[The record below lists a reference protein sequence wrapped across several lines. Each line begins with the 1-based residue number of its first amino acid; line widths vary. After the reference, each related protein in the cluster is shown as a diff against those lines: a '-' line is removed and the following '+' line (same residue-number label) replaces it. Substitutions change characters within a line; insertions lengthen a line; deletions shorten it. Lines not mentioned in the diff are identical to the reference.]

1 MPVSHTHSASI
12 LHVTDLMNLSGYS
25 GDVSWIPT
33 LSGYSGDVS
42 WIPTHVHV
50 LTHTRVTEQ
59 DTYDFYGNDT
69 LVSTLASLI
78 AYYSCADISIYS
90 AHKVDEQIEV
100 VLRSPKNVLRSND

>member
-1 MPVSHTHSASI
+1 MLFIILCPHNILLPVSHTHSASI
-12 LHVTDLMNLSGYS
+12 LHVADLMN
-25 GDVSWIPT
+25 

-78 AYYSCADISIYS
+78 AYYSSADISIYS
-90 AHKVDEQIEV
+90 AHKVDEEIEV
-100 VLRSPKNVLRSND
+100 VLRNPKNVLRSND